1 MTDQYKKWANL
12 NVEDIEPMDVTDI
25 EKARIKQRIINKKAT
40 KIKRP
45 IWRIVAVTLMILVGS
60 ATTVSFAIPSVASQF
75 PFIKGIVNYF
85 TSDNDKLYEQY
96 SDYATD
102 IEQLEMSNGITMMI
116 ENAVY
121 DGNTITITYALETE
135 HDLGVNPRVGQ
146 FIDVEGSVAIGGVD
160 SLQQISPTK
169 YVGLARVTPTF
180 KKDLEK
186 VQVQWSPK
194 SFTNDIAD
202 ETINGDW
209 KFNFELEKVQDEIQ
223 LVNKSMTDAGMTLI
237 INEIRKTDVSTVI
250 KMKQITESRLLKK
263 WHLASPT
270 LAIRDDVGN
279 VYHVVDNGGSS
290 MGNGATAE
298 WSQSIG
304 VIDKRATKLYIEPTM
319 ILSLGEAKGSEKYK
333 MKTIEI
339 SLD

>member
-25 EKARIKQRIINKKAT
+25 EKARMKQRIINKKIP

-45 IWRIVAVTLMILVGS
+45 VWGIAAVALMILVGS

-85 TSDNDKLYEQY
+85 TSDNDKFYEQY

-102 IEQLEMSNGITMMI
+102 IEQLEISNGITMMI

-146 FIDVEGSVAIGGVD
+146 FIDVEGSVAIGGGD

-194 SFTNDIAD
+194 SFTNDTTD
-202 ETINGDW
+202 ETVNGDW

-223 LVNKSMTDAGMTLI
+223 LVNQSITDAGMTLI
-237 INEIRKTDVSTVI
+237 INEIRKTDVSTII

-263 WHLASPT
+263 WHLASPA

-290 MGNGATAE
+290 MDNGVTTE

-333 MKTIEI
+333 MKTIEVSI
-339 SLD
+339 D

>member
-1 MTDQYKKWANL
+1 MTEQYKKWANL

-25 EKARIKQRIINKKAT
+25 EKTRMKQRIINKKMP

-45 IWRIVAVTLMILVGS
+45 VWRIAVVALMILVGS

-102 IEQLEMSNGITMMI
+102 IEQLDISNGITMMI

-146 FIDVEGSVAIGGVD
+146 FIDVEGSVAIGGGD

-194 SFTNDIAD
+194 SFTNNTTN
-202 ETINGDW
+202 ETVNGDW
-209 KFNFELEKVQDEIQ
+209 KFNFELEKVKDEIQ
-223 LVNKSMTDAGMTLI
+223 LVNQSITDAGMTLI

-250 KMKQITESRLLKK
+250 KMKQITESRVLKK

-270 LAIRDDVGN
+270 LVIRDDVGN

-290 MGNGATAE
+290 MDNGVTTE

-339 SLD
+339 PLD

>member
-25 EKARIKQRIINKKAT
+25 EKARMKQRIINKKIP

-45 IWRIVAVTLMILVGS
+45 VWRIAAVALMILVGS

-85 TSDNDKLYEQY
+85 TSDNDKFYEQY

-102 IEQLEMSNGITMMI
+102 IEQLEISNGITMMI

-146 FIDVEGSVAIGGVD
+146 FIDVEGSVAIGGGD

-194 SFTNDIAD
+194 SFTNDTTD
-202 ETINGDW
+202 ETVNGDW

-223 LVNKSMTDAGMTLI
+223 LVNQSITDAGMTLI
-237 INEIRKTDVSTVI
+237 INEIRKTDVSTII

-263 WHLASPT
+263 WHLASPA

-290 MGNGATAE
+290 MDNGVTTE

-333 MKTIEI
+333 MKTIEVSI
-339 SLD
+339 D